1 MYKMVINMAEARKEY
16 KETSINHEKLNQLQD
31 ELRSLIGQAE
41 YIREQI
47 DVITSTIQDLA
58 VVIETLE
65 YLKRHG
71 EGKIVLLPI
80 GAGNYIRARIEKL
93 DTVIMGVGGRLSIEA
108 SPDEARKMLEERI
121 SILEKLRLDLL
132 RKLEEINRRIN
143 EILPQVEKLSKE
155 VK

>member
-1 MYKMVINMAEARKEY
+1 MS
-16 KETSINHEKLNQLQD
+16 ETIKQYNSMDKNHEKLEQLQD
-31 ELRSLIGQAE
+31 ELRSLIAQAE

-47 DVITSTIQDLA
+47 DVISSTIQDLA

-65 YLKRHG
+65 YLKKHG

-121 SILEKLRLDLL
+121 SILENLRLDLL
-132 RKLEEINRRIN
+132 KKLEEINRRIN

-155 VK
+155 MK

>member
-1 MYKMVINMAEARKEY
+1 MLIMVTSMSEQKKEFL
-16 KETSINHEKLNQLQD
+16 NHEKLAKLQD
-31 ELRSLIGQAE
+31 ELRSLISQAE

-47 DVITSTIQDLA
+47 DVISGTIQDLA
-58 VVIETLE
+58 IVIETLE
-65 YLKRHG
+65 YLKKHG

-80 GAGNYIRARIEKL
+80 GAGNYIRARIEKM

-121 SILEKLRLDLL
+121 RILEGLRLDLL
-132 RKLEEINRRIN
+132 KKLEEINRRIN

-155 VK
+155 MK

>member
-1 MYKMVINMAEARKEY
+1 MVTSMSEQKKEFL
-16 KETSINHEKLNQLQD
+16 NHEKLAKLQD
-31 ELRSLIGQAE
+31 ELRSLISQAE

-47 DVITSTIQDLA
+47 DVISGTIQDLA
-58 VVIETLE
+58 IVIETLE
-65 YLKRHG
+65 YLKKHG

-80 GAGNYIRARIEKL
+80 GAGNYIRARIEKM

-121 SILEKLRLDLL
+121 RILEGLRLDLL
-132 RKLEEINRRIN
+132 KKLEEINRRIN

-155 VK
+155 MK